1 MEIKSISKKIFR
13 AETNKIAN
21 NASHTNPFGVNFQG
35 QMIKAD
41 VFETEAKSN
50 VVANAVGNLAGRVS
64 NRGKMLVSAI
74 VGSMGDVTA
83 GISTRL
89 DKVVDFGNRMKNG
102 AANLWKQMNETKI
115 EIKIGSPESLLK
127 MRMIGGDYITYSPK
141 NLGRSDVREKLK
153 GMLKEV
159 VSIEEAKVV

>member
-21 NASHTNPFGVNFQG
+21 NGSHTNPFGVNFQG

-50 VVANAVGNLAGRVS
+50 AVTNVVSGLAEKVS
-64 NRGKMLVSAI
+64 NRGKMVISAI
-74 VGSMGDVTA
+74 VGSMGDVTT

-89 DKVVDFGNRMKNG
+89 DKVVDFGNRMKDG

-127 MRMIGGDYITYSPK
+127 MRMIGSDYITYSRR
-141 NLGRSDVREKLK
+141 NLDRMGVSDLAS
-153 GMLKEV
+153 MLKETV
-159 VSIEEAKVV
+159 AAKEAA